1 MTNKYFLLCLR
12 SAIAKRLQKSIA
24 YSCVAGI
31 ALFPALSANAAQV
44 ELSVYKSSNTPAAN
58 CPQKVIVTEQNA
70 PYYEGGY
77 TINGSA
83 KLSSF
88 AESFT
93 ISNTD
98 PFSVTWVANLKPA
111 FSKCIA
117 AGSIVKSGTE
127 DKNSDFHLRVRFTGG
142 KVFLILD
149 MTGLKDANNFF
160 PVITKKGVTAGNP
173 TWSWGGTD

>member
-1 MTNKYFLLCLR
+1 MKNKHFILCLG
-12 SAIAKRLQKSIA
+12 SAIA

-31 ALFPALSANAAQV
+31 ALFPGLSANAAQV
-44 ELSVYKSSNTPAAN
+44 ELSVYKSSNAPEAN

-83 KLSSF
+83 KFNSF
-88 AESFT
+88 AEPFT
-93 ISNTD
+93 ISTTD
-98 PFSVTWVANLKPA
+98 AFSVTWVANLKPA
-111 FSKCIA
+111 FRKCIA
-117 AGSIVKSGTE
+117 GGSIVKSGGE
-127 DKNSDFHLRVRFTGG
+127 DKNSDSHLRIRFTGG

-160 PVITKKGVTAGNP
+160 PVIIKKGVTAGNA
-173 TWSWGGTD
+173 TWSWAGTD